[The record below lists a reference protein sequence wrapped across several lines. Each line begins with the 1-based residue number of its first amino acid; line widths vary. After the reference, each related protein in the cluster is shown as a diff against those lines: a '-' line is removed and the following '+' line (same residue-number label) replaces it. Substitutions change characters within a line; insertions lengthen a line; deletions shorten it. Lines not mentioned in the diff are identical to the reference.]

1 MVTTSKT
8 DMLLNSQQNSRSI
21 RLVLPYP
28 ITHRFKVQ
36 DEFVDKTLLEMMA
49 IRFPFRPEKEWK
61 NRIESGRVGLNE
73 VSAKPNTIL
82 KKTDS
87 VFHHNPNV
95 IEPSVPNEVEILK
108 ETEDWIAVYKPA
120 PLPMHP
126 GGRYFK
132 NTLTAILEEMGYPEL
147 KIVHRLDA
155 VTSGIVIFAK
165 NKEFAKKAMIEFAEG
180 RVKKTYY
187 AEITGHPKENQVTIN
202 TPIKRKTGFVFES
215 NPELTKAK
223 PAKTVFTVIERK
235 EKSCIVKCEPKTGR
249 THQIRL
255 HLEHWGYPI
264 IDDPIYGVNGDKTS
278 KKAQKTAISLVS
290 AQLEIERLGVSLSLD
305 INVSSLK

>member
-1 MVTTSKT
+1 
-8 DMLLNSQQNSRSI
+8 MLLHNPQNSRNV

-49 IRFPFRPEKEWK
+49 IRFPFRAEKEWRD
-61 NRIESGRVGLNE
+61 RIETGRVGLNE
-73 VSAKPNTIL
+73 ESAVPDVLL
-82 KKTDS
+82 KKSDS

-95 IEPSVPNEVEILK
+95 IEPSVPDEVEILE

-132 NTLTAILEEMGYPEL
+132 NTLTAMLEEMGYPDL

-155 VTSGIVIFAK
+155 VTSGIVLLAK
-165 NKEFAKKAMIEFAEG
+165 TKEFAQKAMTEFAEG
-180 RVKKTYY
+180 RVQKTYF
-187 AEITGHPKENQVTIN
+187 AEISGQPKEDKITIN

-215 NPELTKAK
+215 NPDLTNAK
-223 PAKTVFTVIERK
+223 PAETIFTVIERK
-235 EKSCIVKCEPKTGR
+235 EHSCIVKCEPKTGR

-264 IDDPIYGVNGDKTS
+264 IDDPIYGINGDKTS
-278 KKAQKTAISLVS
+278 KKAQKTSISLVS
-290 AQLEIERLGVSLSLD
+290 AGLRIDGLGVDLR
-305 INVSSLK
+305 I

>member
-1 MVTTSKT
+1 
-8 DMLLNSQQNSRSI
+8 MLLHKPQNSRNV

-49 IRFPFRPEKEWK
+49 IRFPFRPEKDWRD
-61 NRIESGRVGLNE
+61 RIENGRVGLNE
-73 VSAKPNTIL
+73 ESSTPDALL
-82 KKTDS
+82 KKSDS
-87 VFHHNPNV
+87 IFHHNPNV
-95 IEPSVPNEVEILK
+95 VEPSVPDEVEILE

-132 NTLTAILEEMGYPEL
+132 NTLTAMLEEMGYPDL

-155 VTSGIVIFAK
+155 VTSGIVLFAK
-165 NKEFAKKAMIEFAEG
+165 TKAFAQKAMTEFAEG
-180 RVKKTYY
+180 RVQKTYF
-187 AEITGHPKENQVTIN
+187 AEISGQPKEDQITIN

-215 NPELTKAK
+215 NPDLTNAK
-223 PAKTVFTVIERK
+223 PAETTFTVVERK
-235 EKSCIVKCEPKTGR
+235 ENSAIIKCEPKTGR

-264 IDDPIYGVNGDKTS
+264 IDDPIYGINGDKTS

-290 AQLEIERLGVSLSLD
+290 AGLKIEGLGVGVMID
-305 INVSSLK
+305 NNTY

>member
-1 MVTTSKT
+1 MYPNNKPLS
-8 DMLLNSQQNSRSI
+8 SRKVRVVS
-21 RLVLPYP
+21 PYP

-36 DEFVDKTLLEMMA
+36 DEFVGRSLLEMMSV
-49 IRFPFRPEKEWK
+49 RFPFRAEEEWQT
-61 NRIESGRVGLNE
+61 RIENGRVGLNE
-73 VSAKPNTIL
+73 EAALPNTLL
-82 KKTDS
+82 KKTDF

-95 IEPSVPNEVEILK
+95 IEPSVPDEIEIL
-108 ETEDWIAVYKPA
+108 EENEDWIAVYKPA

-132 NTLTAILEEMGYPEL
+132 NTLTTMLEEMGFPDL

-155 VTSGIVIFAK
+155 VTSGIVLFAK
-165 NKEFAKKAMIEFAEG
+165 TKAFAQRAMTEFAEG
-180 RVKKTYY
+180 RVQKTYF
-187 AEITGHPKENQVTIN
+187 AEVSGIPEEDSVIIN

-215 NPELTKAK
+215 NPDLTNAK
-223 PAKTVFTVIERK
+223 PAETTFTVVERK
-235 EKSCIVKCEPKTGR
+235 ENSVIIKCEPRTGR

-264 IDDPIYGVNGDKTS
+264 IDDPIYGIHGDKTS

-290 AQLEIERLGVSLSLD
+290 SGLKIEELGVELFL
-305 INVSSLK
+305 

>member
-1 MVTTSKT
+1 
-8 DMLLNSQQNSRSI
+8 MLIHKPQNSRKI
-21 RLVLPYP
+21 RVVSPYP

-36 DEFVDKTLLEMMA
+36 DEFVGRSLLDMMST
-49 IRFPFRPEKEWK
+49 RFPFRPEKEWQT
-61 NRIESGRVGLNE
+61 RIENGRVGLNE
-73 VSAKPNTIL
+73 QKSEAITL
-82 KKTDS
+82 LSKTDS

-95 IEPSVPNEVEILK
+95 IEPSVPDEVEILE

-132 NTLTAILEEMGYPEL
+132 NTLTAILEEMGYAEL

-155 VTSGIVIFAK
+155 VTSGIVLLAK
-165 NKEFAKKAMIEFAEG
+165 NKTFAQKAMTEFAEG
-180 RVKKTYY
+180 RVQKTYY
-187 AEITGHPKENQVTIN
+187 AEVSGIPEEDSITITA
-202 TPIKRKTGFVFES
+202 PIKRKTGFVFES
-215 NPELTKAK
+215 NPDLTNAK
-223 PAKTVFTVIERK
+223 PAETTFTVVERK
-235 EKSCIVKCEPKTGR
+235 ENSAIIKCEPKTGR

-264 IDDPIYGVNGDKTS
+264 IDDPIYGINGDKTS

-290 AQLEIERLGVSLSLD
+290 SGLRIEGLGVEVELNTTQNIPSNELYR
-305 INVSSLK
+305 

>member
-1 MVTTSKT
+1 
-8 DMLLNSQQNSRSI
+8 MLLHNPQNSRNV

-49 IRFPFRPEKEWK
+49 VRFPFRPEKEWRD
-61 NRIESGRVGLNE
+61 RIENGRVGLNE
-73 VSAKPNTIL
+73 ESAVPGVLL
-82 KKTDS
+82 KKSDS

-95 IEPSVPNEVEILK
+95 IEPSVPNEVEILE
-108 ETEDWIAVYKPA
+108 ETEDWVAVYKPA

-132 NTLTAILEEMGYPEL
+132 NTLTAMLEEMGYPDL

-155 VTSGIVIFAK
+155 VTSGIVLFAK
-165 NKEFAKKAMIEFAEG
+165 NKAFAQKAMTEFAEG
-180 RVKKTYY
+180 RVQKTYF
-187 AEITGHPKENQVTIN
+187 AEISGQPKEDQITIN

-215 NPELTKAK
+215 NPDLTNAK
-223 PAKTVFTVIERK
+223 PAETIFTVIERK
-235 EKSCIVKCEPKTGR
+235 EHSCMVKCEPKTGR

-264 IDDPIYGVNGDKTS
+264 IDDPIYGINGDKTS
-278 KKAQKTAISLVS
+278 KKAQKAAISLVS
-290 AQLEIERLGVSLSLD
+290 AGLKIDRLGVEINLD
-305 INVSSLK
+305 ILA

>member
-1 MVTTSKT
+1 
-8 DMLLNSQQNSRSI
+8 MLIHKPQNSRNV
-21 RLVLPYP
+21 RLITPYP

-49 IRFPFRPEKEWK
+49 VRFPFRPEKEWES
-61 NRIESGRVGLNE
+61 RIENGRVGLNE
-73 VSAKPNTIL
+73 KSAMPDVLL

-95 IEPSVPNEVEILK
+95 IEPSVPDEVEILE
-108 ETEDWIAVYKPA
+108 ETEDWIAVFKPA

-132 NTLTAILEEMGYPEL
+132 NTLTAILEEMGYPDL

-155 VTSGIVIFAK
+155 VTSGIVLLAK
-165 NKEFAKKAMIEFAEG
+165 NKTFAQKAMTEFAEG
-180 RVKKTYY
+180 RVQKIYY
-187 AEITGHPKENQVTIN
+187 AEVSGTPEEDSITITA
-202 TPIKRKTGFVFES
+202 PIKRKTGFVFES
-215 NPELTKAK
+215 NPDLTNAK
-223 PAKTVFTVIERK
+223 PAETKFTVFERK
-235 EKSCIVKCEPKTGR
+235 QNSAIIKCEPKTGR

-264 IDDPIYGVNGDKTS
+264 IDDPIYGINGDKTS
-278 KKAQKTAISLVS
+278 KKAQKSAISLIS
-290 AQLEIERLGVSLSLD
+290 AGLRIEGLGVC
-305 INVSSLK
+305 LKLKLF

>member
-1 MVTTSKT
+1 MTSKT
-8 DMLLNSQQNSRSI
+8 DMLLHKPQNSRNI

-36 DEFVDKTLLEMMA
+36 DEFVDKTLLEMMSV
-49 IRFPFRPEKEWK
+49 RFPFRPEKDWK
-61 NRIESGRVGLNE
+61 DRIENGRVGLNE
-73 VSAKPNTIL
+73 ESSTPDVLL
-82 KKTDS
+82 KKSDS
-87 VFHHNPNV
+87 IFHHNPNV
-95 IEPSVPNEVEILK
+95 IEPSVPDEVEILE
-108 ETEDWIAVYKPA
+108 ETEDWIAVFKPA

-132 NTLTAILEEMGYPEL
+132 NTLTAILEEMGYADL

-155 VTSGIVIFAK
+155 VTSGIALLAKTKAFAQ
-165 NKEFAKKAMIEFAEG
+165 KAMTEFAEG
-180 RVKKTYY
+180 RVHKTYF
-187 AEITGHPKENQVTIN
+187 AEISGQPKEDKITIN

-215 NPELTKAK
+215 NPNLTNAK
-223 PAKTVFTVIERK
+223 PAETAFTVIERK
-235 EKSCIVKCEPKTGR
+235 EHSCIVQCEPKTGR

-264 IDDPIYGVNGDKTS
+264 IDDPIYGINGDKTS

-290 AQLEIERLGVSLSLD
+290 ARLKIDGLNIYLKLVSP
-305 INVSSLK
+305 VFEF

>member
-1 MVTTSKT
+1 
-8 DMLLNSQQNSRSI
+8 MLPNKQLNSRKV
-21 RLVLPYP
+21 RLISPYP

-36 DEFVDKTLLEMMA
+36 DEFVGKPLLEMMVT
-49 IRFPFRPEKEWK
+49 RFPFRPEQEWQT
-61 NRIESGRVGLNE
+61 RIENGRVGLNDE
-73 VSAKPNTIL
+73 PSSPNALL
-82 KKTDS
+82 KKSDS

-95 IEPSVPNEVEILK
+95 IEPSVPNEVEILE

-132 NTLTAILEEMGYPEL
+132 NTLTAMLEEMGYPDL

-155 VTSGIVIFAK
+155 VTSGIVLFAK
-165 NKEFAKKAMIEFAEG
+165 TKAFAQKAMTEFAEG
-180 RVKKTYY
+180 RVKKIYF
-187 AEITGHPKENQVTIN
+187 AEISGQPKEDQITIN

-215 NPELTKAK
+215 NPDLTNAK
-223 PAKTVFTVIERK
+223 PAETTFTVVERK
-235 EKSCIVKCEPKTGR
+235 EHSCIVQCEPKTGR

-264 IDDPIYGVNGDKTS
+264 IDDPTYGLNGDKTS
-278 KKAQKTAISLVS
+278 KKAQKTGISLVS
-290 AQLEIERLGVSLSLD
+290 AGLRIDDLGVRVT
-305 INVSSLK
+305 IKATC